1 MATDPGVRTD
11 SHSVMHLSHMDHGED
26 GSEWADS
33 MLGGIAENLRAR
45 LDEVDGSEWAD
56 SVFGGIAEN
65 MRARLDEVEVSEQEW
80 QRRHEKRTFQIALS
94 KSTPWYEPMAF
105 LRMQGVYE
113 NAPRTPNAYDRWISK
128 RKWEVEFMN
137 WRHRVNEKSTTFAAW
152 KWEWKLAKALKHNA
166 EKCGLGGRGTQQ
178 VLAHQHMREWDKTN
192 DKWHE
197 HHRIQQAC
205 AKAKPRL
212 HIEHPPRPKAVKF
225 ATGRLL
231 LAPRPEFIEKDH

>member
-1 MATDPGVRTD
+1 
-11 SHSVMHLSHMDHGED
+11 MHLSHRDHAED
-26 GSEWADS
+26 GADSWVDDSEWADS
-33 MLGGIAENLRAR
+33 MFGDIAET
-45 LDEVDGSEWAD
+45 
-56 SVFGGIAEN
+56 
-65 MRARLDEVEVSEQEW
+65 MRAHLDKMEVSEQEW

-94 KSTPWYEPMAF
+94 KATPWYEPMTF

-113 NAPRTPNAYDRWISK
+113 NAPRTPNAYDRAISK
-128 RKWEVEFMN
+128 RKWEIEFMN
-137 WRHRVNEKSTTFAAW
+137 WRHRVNEKATTLAAW
-152 KWEWKLAKALKHNA
+152 KYCWLLAKALKLKA
-166 EKCGLGGRGTQQ
+166 EECGLGGSVGTQQ

>member
-33 MLGGIAENLRAR
+33 MLGGIAEN
-45 LDEVDGSEWAD
+45 
-56 SVFGGIAEN
+56 

-94 KSTPWYEPMAF
+94 KATPWYEPMTF

-137 WRHRVNEKSTTFAAW
+137 WRHRVNEKSTTLAAW
-152 KWEWKLAKALKHNA
+152 KYCWLLAKALKQNA
-166 EKCGLGGRGTQQ
+166 EKCGLGGSVGTQQ
-178 VLAHQHMREWDKTN
+178 VLANQHMREWDKTN

-225 ATGRLL
+225 ATGRLI
-231 LAPRPEFIEKDH
+231 LAPRP

>member
-1 MATDPGVRTD
+1 MAQSGRIRCWVASQETCELVWTKWKCPNKN
-11 SHSVMHLSHMDHGED
+11 
-26 GSEWADS
+26 GSDVTKK
-33 MLGGIAENLRAR
+33 G
-45 LDEVDGSEWAD
+45 
-56 SVFGGIAEN
+56 
-65 MRARLDEVEVSEQEW
+65 
-80 QRRHEKRTFQIALS
+80 HS
-94 KSTPWYEPMAF
+94 KSPLPPWYEPMTF

-152 KWEWKLAKALKHNA
+152 KWEWKLAKALKHTA
-166 EKCGLGGRGTQQ
+166 EKCGLGGRVGTQ